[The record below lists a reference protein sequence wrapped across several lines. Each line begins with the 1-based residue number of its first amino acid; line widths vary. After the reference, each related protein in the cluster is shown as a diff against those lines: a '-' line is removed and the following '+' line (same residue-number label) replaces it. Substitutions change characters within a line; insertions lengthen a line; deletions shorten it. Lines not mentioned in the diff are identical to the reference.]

1 MLDWIGRAILIAS
14 MLSIASCEIKHRD
27 LNEAELQSASSL
39 LRNANDAARRCLD
52 DAFHVLPE
60 HSGNCVET
68 ARYLKSFKLIP
79 KCNEGP
85 TAQPRCQSIIS
96 GWHEV
101 RDLHWRAIG
110 IGLARNHVE
119 SGYEFYQ
126 DPEALLI
133 ELKRCGSVS
142 KKSGADCVPKGDNG
156 WPKTL

>member
-1 MLDWIGRAILIAS
+1 MFDWIGRAILSVSI
-14 MLSIASCEIKHRD
+14 LSIAACEIKNHD
-27 LNEAELQSASSL
+27 LDQSELQSASSL
-39 LRNANDAARRCLD
+39 LENANDAARRCLD

-60 HSGNCVET
+60 YSGNCIEA
-68 ARYLKSFKLIP
+68 ARYLKNFKPIP
-79 KCNEGP
+79 KCNEGT

-101 RDLHWRAIG
+101 RDLHWRAIA
-110 IGLARNHVE
+110 IGLARNHVD

-126 DPEALLI
+126 DPEALLT

-142 KKSGADCVPKGDNG
+142 KKSRIKCVPKGDNG